1 MEKINHKENP
11 RLKYLVLI
19 GPAIGLLFLVIGII
33 LIRNDLVAR
42 SWDDISAVVTS
53 STMHTRTSQSAGSTT
68 DGSTSTFYIAKMKY
82 NYNYKGQEYTGKDE
96 ISNSVK
102 TKTTKII
109 NKYPVNS
116 TIEIKVNPE
125 KPSKSRLLMDINP
138 YGLGNIVTSVIG
150 LILTLVFSFFAYM
163 VLFRGKKN

>member
-82 NYNYKGQEYTGKDE
+82 NYNYKGQEYTVKD
-96 ISNSVK
+96 
-102 TKTTKII
+102 
-109 NKYPVNS
+109 
-116 TIEIKVNPE
+116 
-125 KPSKSRLLMDINP
+125 
-138 YGLGNIVTSVIG
+138 
-150 LILTLVFSFFAYM
+150 
-163 VLFRGKKN
+163 